1 MSLARD
7 LADLGAVTSRLDTVG
22 ASSGALSNRNLIING
37 AMQVAQR
44 GTSATTN
51 GYGSVDRFST
61 LYSGGTLTQS
71 QETLTSGSPYDN
83 GFRNFYRV
91 TVTSVGSNAA
101 SDYCYIAQQI
111 EAQNLASSG
120 WNYASSDSSITI
132 QFWVRSSLAGT
143 YYCALTSQ
151 DGTSRTF
158 VIPVVLSANT
168 WTKITKAI
176 SGDSSLQFDNNN
188 GSGLDVTVRPYVGT
202 NFSDSSV
209 NTNVWYNRTGSTQTP
224 DYSQNFNATSSAT
237 FDLTGVQLEVGDP
250 ATDFEHRSFGDEL
263 ALCQRYYYLHA
274 SGATAAMG
282 MGDMYVSSQLDCVMH
297 FPTEMRA
304 TPSLDAT
311 SGSNYYLAYG
321 GATSTNVTNAWNLFA
336 PTKNAATVFATPTS
350 TVTAG
355 TAMRVLANNASAS
368 IAFDAEL

>member
-1 MSLARD
+1 MSKARELAN
-7 LADLGAVTSRLDTVG
+7 LGNAYSD
-22 ASSGALSNRNLIING
+22 GALSNRNLIING
-37 AMQVAQR
+37 AMQIAQR

-237 FDLTGVQLEVGDP
+237 FDLTGVQLEVGDT
-250 ATDFEHRSFGDEL
+250 ATPFEHRSYGDEL
-263 ALCQRYYYLHA
+263 ARCQRYFHRIGGSTG
-274 SGATAAMG
+274 SGLYDAVGAGVVTTTTQALIN
-282 MGDMYVSSQLDCVMH
+282 VPLKVQ
-297 FPTEMRA
+297 MRA
-304 TPSLDAT
+304 KPSVTFTGTITMHEGVTAPNLDN
-311 SGSNYYLAYG
+311 SNFSNYLDKNGGLFGPIKSG
-321 GATSTNVTNAWNLFA
+321 GANL
-336 PTKNAATVFATPTS
+336 TV
-350 TVTAG
+350 G
-355 TAMRVLANNASAS
+355 NGLILYCQNSAD
-368 IAFDAEL
+368 IADFDAEL